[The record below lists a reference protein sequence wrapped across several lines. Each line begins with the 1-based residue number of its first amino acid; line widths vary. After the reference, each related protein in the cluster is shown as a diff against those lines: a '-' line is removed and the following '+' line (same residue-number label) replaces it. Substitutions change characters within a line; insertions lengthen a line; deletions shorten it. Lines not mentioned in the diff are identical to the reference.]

1 MGDIQLDTRQKH
13 CESLKPHSV
22 PLMAMH
28 VKYVLQLGGLAASE
42 HLYGTCT
49 YILGRQVFKPKK
61 KGHSSP
67 KLFIYSDNTLIQ
79 YMHILFLLTQST

>member
-49 YILGRQVFKPKK
+49 YILGGQVFKPKK
-61 KGHSSP
+61 KKKEKKAIRHPNCSYIQIIHS
-67 KLFIYSDNTLIQ
+67 YSICIF
-79 YMHILFLLTQST
+79 YFC